1 MSDVRQYVAML
12 SGTPACSSLFH
23 NHSINQS
30 LCGYGFIL
38 VTCKEVYDKLVHYT
52 NDEYKTLTR
61 KIVDVQAELERP
73 YIHLLVVG
81 SSSASDHIA
90 FTADRV
96 ECVKA
101 LDISLQAPDGTHI
114 MDKLRFFNGDKVVQ
128 WIEGGYQD
136 EGNYKC
142 GCCGVRSE
150 SFIDCTTFNNC
161 TFQFASLPAV
171 SQATDATVLY
181 HDDLTGIDLTELFDF

>member
-1 MSDVRQYVAML
+1 M
-12 SGTPACSSLFH
+12 
-23 NHSINQS
+23 
-30 LCGYGFIL
+30 
-38 VTCKEVYDKLVHYT
+38 
-52 NDEYKTLTR
+52 
-61 KIVDVQAELERP
+61 
-73 YIHLLVVG
+73 VG

-114 MDKLRFFNGDKVVQ
+114 TDKLRFFNGDKVVQ

-150 SFIDCTTFNNC
+150 SFIDSALHLTIERFSLLHYQLYPKPQMQQFLTT
-161 TFQFASLPAV
+161 TILLAS
-171 SQATDATVLY
+171 T
-181 HDDLTGIDLTELFDF
+181 